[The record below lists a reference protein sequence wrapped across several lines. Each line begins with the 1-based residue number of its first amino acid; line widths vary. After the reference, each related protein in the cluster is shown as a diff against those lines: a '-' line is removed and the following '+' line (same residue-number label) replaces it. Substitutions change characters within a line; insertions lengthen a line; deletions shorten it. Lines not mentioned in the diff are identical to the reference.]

1 VVICSFL
8 GNACL
13 EIEGSSDHVIIDP
26 VFLKAPKKGIE
37 RVLITHHHDDHFDLN
52 KLNVIKENYSSKDRD
67 LIIYIPNYMKEKINM
82 PFVLIKPEDL
92 IELNSGKIIVLN
104 NDCWKAENCV
114 AFLVEIDG
122 KKILHTADSNTFSK
136 ELGEIQNGIDC
147 CFIACFEDH
156 FKSYLEF
163 IENIKPKL
171 VVPYHFTENK
181 EESAKKL
188 VDFLKNNG
196 IESVF
201 IPIGE
206 KLNLS

>member
-1 VVICSFL
+1 MLNYVWL
-8 GNACL
+8 G
-13 EIEGSSDHVIIDP
+13 
-26 VFLKAPKKGIE
+26 
-37 RVLITHHHDDHFDLN
+37 
-52 KLNVIKENYSSKDRD
+52 
-67 LIIYIPNYMKEKINM
+67 LIILGIGTAITTDIMDQADNKFRNSDPLPIEIIFDDSTSLSRDGAYDGKIKVNLDNYNE
-82 PFVLIKPEDL
+82 FYGTL
-92 IELNSGKIIVLN
+92 LNSDVVVNTKISVNRAEDKIGIFFKVDDNTPEMWKYMAKVSGKDDDLMGSF
-104 NDCWKAENCV
+104 K
-114 AFLVEIDG
+114 LR
-122 KKILHTADSNTFSK
+122 
-136 ELGEIQNGIDC
+136 EIQNGIDC